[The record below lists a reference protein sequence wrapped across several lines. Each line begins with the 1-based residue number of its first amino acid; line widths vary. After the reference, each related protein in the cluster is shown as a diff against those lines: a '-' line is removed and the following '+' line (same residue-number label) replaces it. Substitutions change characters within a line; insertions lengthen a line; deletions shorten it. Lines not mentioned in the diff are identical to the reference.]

1 MNERVRLI
9 AEKGRERE
17 RERVLR
23 KKKIF
28 SRKINAGNKIG
39 LSSLH

>member
-17 RERVLR
+17 RERERESIAEEENFLEEDQCW
-23 KKKIF
+23 
-28 SRKINAGNKIG
+28 
-39 LSSLH
+39 